1 MAIQTVTIL
10 GVGLIGGSFGLAL
23 KKYGFRGR
31 ILGVSSERTIQA
43 AIEKKAIDQ
52 GRTLAEGVAQA
63 DLVYLAQPISRIL
76 DLLPEVRQLAA
87 PHALVTDAGSTKQQI
102 AGRAAELFSEG
113 AGGPWFLGGHPM
125 AGSQQ
130 RGVERADPD
139 LFQNATYALTPPG
152 GRLPASEVAT
162 EFLAW
167 IGKIGAKRL
176 VLTPEAHD
184 AIVTWTSHL
193 PQLLSTALGATLHA
207 QIKDPAHLQVAGLG
221 LRDMTRLAESPFAI
235 WKDIIDS
242 NQGNLDAALASCIA
256 QLENIRERL
265 GDPALEE
272 QFEAARKLRQKLN
285 SLSG

>member
-1 MAIQTVTIL
+1 MAIKTVTIL

-52 GRTLAEGVAQA
+52 GRTLDEGLAQA
-63 DLVYLAQPISRIL
+63 DLVFLAQPISRIL
-76 DLLPEVRQLAA
+76 DLLPQVRRSAA
-87 PHALVTDAGSTKQQI
+87 PHALVTDAGSTKQKI
-102 AGRAAELFSEG
+102 TERAAELFSD
-113 AGGPWFLGGHPM
+113 GPWFLGGHPM
-125 AGSQQ
+125 AGKQQ

-152 GRLPASEVAT
+152 GRLPESEVTT

-167 IGKIGAKRL
+167 IGKIGATQL
-176 VLTPEAHD
+176 VLEPETHD

-221 LRDMTRLAESPFAI
+221 LRDMTRLSESPFAI

-256 QLENIRERL
+256 ELEKIRERL

-272 QFEAARKLRQKLN
+272 QFEAARELRRKLN
-285 SLSG
+285 SQSG

>member
-1 MAIQTVTIL
+1 MAIKTVTIL

-52 GRTLAEGVAQA
+52 GRTLDEGVAQA
-63 DLVYLAQPISRIL
+63 DLVFLAQPIGRIL
-76 DLLPEVRQLAA
+76 DLLPQVRRSAA
-87 PHALVTDAGSTKQQI
+87 PHALVTDVGSTKQKI
-102 AGRAAELFSEG
+102 AERAAELFS
-113 AGGPWFLGGHPM
+113 GGPWFLGGHPM
-125 AGSQQ
+125 AGKQQ

-152 GRLPASEVAT
+152 DRLPESEVTT

-167 IGKIGAKRL
+167 IGKIGAKQL
-176 VLTPEAHD
+176 VLTPETHD

-193 PQLLSTALGATLHA
+193 PQLLSTALGTTLQA

-256 QLENIRERL
+256 ELEKIRERL

-272 QFEAARKLRQKLN
+272 QFEAARELRRKLN
-285 SLSG
+285 SQSG